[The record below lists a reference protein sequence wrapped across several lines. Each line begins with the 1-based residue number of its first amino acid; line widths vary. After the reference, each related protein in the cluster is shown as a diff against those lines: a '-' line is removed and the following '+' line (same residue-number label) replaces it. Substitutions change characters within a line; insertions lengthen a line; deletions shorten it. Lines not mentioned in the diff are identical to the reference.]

1 MDKPHLVFVYGT
13 LKAGQ
18 PNHHWLT
25 QARPLGEATL
35 PGAVLHDLGPFP
47 MAIRGEGRVL
57 GELYAVDADA
67 LMQLDRLEGV
77 PRLYERQ
84 QRPLADGRLAWVY
97 LGRTRQVRHSVALPQ
112 GLWPPLAVALALL
125 SLVPTA
131 STAAAA
137 DTIALCNAW
146 RGSSGETRIRLANR
160 LGAAHY
166 LTKQKRLQTSPEQTP
181 VQLYSVSD
189 LQRVCTLR

>member
-18 PNHHWLT
+18 PNHHWLA
-25 QARPLGEATL
+25 QALALGEATL

-47 MAIRGEGRVL
+47 MAISGEGRVL
-57 GELYAVDADA
+57 GELYAVDDDA
-67 LMQLDRLEGV
+67 LAQLDRLEGV

-84 QRPLADGRLAWVY
+84 QRRLTDGRLAWVY
-97 LGRTRQVRHSVALPQ
+97 LGRQRQVRHSAALPQ
-112 GLWPPLAVALALL
+112 GLWPSLAVALALL
-125 SLVPTA
+125 SPIANA
-131 STAAAA
+131 SAASAA

-146 RGSSGETRIRLANR
+146 RTSSGDSRIRLANS

-166 LTKQKRLQTSPEQTP
+166 LTKQKRLQTSPQEAP
-181 VQLYSVSD
+181 AALYSDSD
-189 LQRVCTLR
+189 LQRVCAMR